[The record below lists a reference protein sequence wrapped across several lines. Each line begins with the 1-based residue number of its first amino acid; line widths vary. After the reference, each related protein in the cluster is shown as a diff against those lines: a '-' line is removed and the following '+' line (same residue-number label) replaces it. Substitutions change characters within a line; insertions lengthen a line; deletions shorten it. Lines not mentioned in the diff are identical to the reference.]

1 MTPHNPA
8 TDALRRAA
16 AADLPAVVA
25 LQQAAYARNRTI
37 LGVEP
42 LPLLAD
48 YIEILRDYEVWVAGL
63 AGGPLR
69 AVLVLAWPADHLLIW
84 SLASAPE
91 AQGKGWGNHLLEFAE
106 VRARQQGRHAI
117 RLYTGAKL
125 RDNVAWYG
133 RRGYSVERVE
143 AMRDRDVV
151 HMIKT
156 LATGA

>member
-1 MTPHNPA
+1 MTLPNPA
-8 TDALRRAA
+8 TDVLRRAS

-69 AVLVLAWPADHLLIW
+69 AVLVLAWPGDHLLIW
-84 SLASAPE
+84 SVASAPE
-91 AQGKGWGNHLLEFAE
+91 AHGKGYGNWLLEFAE
-106 VRARQQGRHAI
+106 LRALQEGRLAI

-125 RDNVAWYG
+125 RDNIAWYR
-133 RRGYSVERVE
+133 RRGYAVERIE
-143 AMRDRDVV
+143 AMPDRDVV